1 MKTTTNYKGL
11 LLVLA
16 MIFIAAFSRLIP
28 HLPNFTAVGAMALF
42 GSAYFYKKYMA
53 IAAPIIALW
62 ISDLAINNIVYT
74 AQHESFV
81 WFQSYQLYTFL
92 PIILI
97 TILGFVLF
105 KKVSPAKILSGS
117 IASSLIFFT
126 ISNFGTWLSPFSLF
140 TKDAAGLLN
149 TYTAALPFLRNEF
162 VATVLFSTVMFSSY
176 YLLTKTFPK
185 LSLNKKVSAVLS

>member
-1 MKTTTNYKGL
+1 MKNTTNHKGI
-11 LLVLA
+11 LLVIA

-42 GSAYFYKKYMA
+42 GSAYFSKKYLA
-53 IAAPIIALW
+53 ILAPIIALW
-62 ISDLAINNIVYT
+62 ISDLAINNIVY
-74 AQHESFV
+74 AEYNEGFV

-105 KKVSPAKILSGS
+105 KKVSPAKVLTGS
-117 IASSLIFFT
+117 IASSLIFFAV
-126 ISNFGTWLSPFSLF
+126 SNFGTWLSPFSLF
-140 TKDAAGLLN
+140 TKDATGLLN
-149 TYTAALPFLRNEF
+149 TYVAGLPFLRNDF
-162 VATVLFSTVMFSSY
+162 VATVLFSTVLFSSY

-185 LSLNKKVSAVLS
+185 LSLNKKAYVILS

>member
-1 MKTTTNYKGL
+1 MKNTTNHKGI
-11 LLVLA
+11 LLVIA

-42 GSAYFYKKYMA
+42 GSAYFSKKYLA
-53 IAAPIIALW
+53 ILAPIIALW
-62 ISDLAINNIVYT
+62 ISDLAINNIVY
-74 AQHESFV
+74 AEYNEGFV

-105 KKVSPAKILSGS
+105 KKVSPAKVLTGS
-117 IASSLIFFT
+117 IASSLIFFAV
-126 ISNFGTWLSPFSLF
+126 SNFGTWLSPFSLF
-140 TKDAAGLLN
+140 TKDATGLLN
-149 TYTAALPFLRNEF
+149 TYVAGLPFLRNDF
-162 VATVLFSTVMFSSY
+162 VATVLFSTVLFSSY

-185 LSLNKKVSAVLS
+185 LSLNKKAYAILS

>member
-1 MKTTTNYKGL
+1 MSNSTNYKGI

-42 GSAYFYKKYMA
+42 GSAYFSKKYLA
-53 IAAPIIALW
+53 ILAPIAALW
-62 ISDLAINNIVYT
+62 ISDLAINNIVY
-74 AQHESFV
+74 AEFHESFV

-92 PIILI
+92 PIVLI

-105 KKVSPAKILSGS
+105 KKVSPAKVLTGS
-117 IASSLIFFT
+117 IASSLIFFA

-140 TKDAAGLLN
+140 TKDAAGLVN
-149 TYTAALPFLRNEF
+149 TYIAGLPFLRNDF
-162 VATVLFSTVMFSSY
+162 VATVLFSTVLFSAY
-176 YLLTKTFPK
+176 YIITQKFPT
-185 LSLNKKVSAVLS
+185 LSLNKKSTAVLS

>member
-1 MKTTTNYKGL
+1 MKNTTNHKGI

-42 GSAYFYKKYMA
+42 GSAYFSKKYLA
-53 IAAPIIALW
+53 VLAPIIALW
-62 ISDLAINNIVYT
+62 LSDLAINNIVY
-74 AQHESFV
+74 AEFNESFV

-97 TILGFVLF
+97 TVLGFVLF
-105 KKVSPAKILSGS
+105 KKVSPAKVLTGS

-140 TKDAAGLLN
+140 TKDATGLIN
-149 TYTAALPFLRNEF
+149 TYVAGLPFLRNDF
-162 VATVLFSTVMFSSY
+162 VATVLFSTVLFSSY
-176 YLLTKTFPK
+176 YIITKKFPK
-185 LSLNKKVSAVLS
+185 LSLNKNTTAVLS

>member
-1 MKTTTNYKGL
+1 MKNTTKYKGI
-11 LLVLA
+11 LLVIA

-42 GSAYFYKKYMA
+42 GSAYFSKKYLA
-53 IAAPIIALW
+53 ILAPIIALW
-62 ISDLAINNIVYT
+62 ISDLAINNIVY
-74 AQHESFV
+74 AEYNEGFV

-105 KKVSPAKILSGS
+105 KKVSPAKVLTGS
-117 IASSLIFFT
+117 IASSLIFFAV
-126 ISNFGTWLSPFSLF
+126 SNFGTWLSPFSLF
-140 TKDAAGLLN
+140 TKDATGLLN
-149 TYTAALPFLRNEF
+149 TYVAGLPFLRNDF
-162 VATVLFSTVMFSSY
+162 VATVLFSTVLFSSY

-185 LSLNKKVSAVLS
+185 LSLNKKVSAII